1 MIYYDLLIF
10 LLFLNHFSSH
20 LHPNP
25 KVPVSLNWH
34 IVCSTCLLSLQHDQG
49 LSQLMEL
56 SSGTVA
62 SSDSLLVNRFVKQK
76 PTTIILH
83 RENLDVAS
91 LSVWCSG
98 WRDQILCLLFQCYA
112 GRPCGFWQN
121 MYHHCPVLVPLL
133 CSKRFCHSG
142 AIIRELSWI
151 MLCFARSNYRSTPDS
166 IHWHLQQ
173 KCHKLLWSDFT
184 SPVDTTA
191 MGRGGSIT
199 IERGVESIKCW
210 LLFIEKIYWYCT
222 CN

>member
-1 MIYYDLLIF
+1 MFAFIATRPGLISIDGVEF
-10 LLFLNHFSSH
+10 WNCCILRW
-20 LHPNP
+20 
-25 KVPVSLNWH
+25 PV
-34 IVCSTCLLSLQHDQG
+34 
-49 LSQLMEL
+49 
-56 SSGTVA
+56 
-62 SSDSLLVNRFVKQK
+62 LVNRFVKQK
-76 PTTIILH
+76 PTTIIH

-98 WRDQILCLLFQCYA
+98 WRDQILCLLFQCCA
-112 GRPCGFWQN
+112 GRPWGFGQN

-142 AIIRELSWI
+142 AMIRKLSWI

-199 IERGVESIKCW
+199 IEQGGWKHKMLTS
-210 LLFIEKIYWYCT
+210 IYWKNILVLYL
-222 CN
+222 